1 MDFNVTIQYEA
12 CCLDEG
18 SEVIVHSGCTQE
30 FYSNQLNLD
39 DHSES
44 LLTFNFDVKSLYR
57 LAVEYVEKYLD
68 IDLDDTEDNVLPK
81 VIKDVLKSRRMALTM
96 NYFIP
101 RPKVDS
107 ERIFSRSELHAGL

>member
-1 MDFNVTIQYEA
+1 M
-12 CCLDEG
+12 
-18 SEVIVHSGCTQE
+18 
-30 FYSNQLNLD
+30 D

-44 LLTFNFDVKSLYR
+44 LLTFNFGVKSLYR

-96 NYFIP
+96 NPFIP

-107 ERIFSRSELHAGL
+107 ERIFSKSELHAGLWNGSLMYSKIVELELHTV

>member
-1 MDFNVTIQYEA
+1 M
-12 CCLDEG
+12 
-18 SEVIVHSGCTQE
+18 
-30 FYSNQLNLD
+30 D
-39 DHSES
+39 DHSDS
-44 LLTFNFDVKSLYR
+44 LLTFNFGVKSLYR

-96 NYFIP
+96 NPFIP

-107 ERIFSRSELHAGL
+107 ERIFSKSELHAGL

>member
-1 MDFNVTIQYEA
+1 M
-12 CCLDEG
+12 
-18 SEVIVHSGCTQE
+18 
-30 FYSNQLNLD
+30 D

-44 LLTFNFDVKSLYR
+44 LLTFNFGVKSLYR

-68 IDLDDTEDNVLPK
+68 IDLDNTEDNFMPK

-96 NYFIP
+96 NSFIP